1 MLRIKIC
8 PVDNALIHW
17 IVIYRVQSAITLLLN
32 NRGCQQIHFVHL
44 ILNIRGREEVLSAML
59 DDIAMPDDK
68 ETAKIFNAMISDSDV
83 WLPVLSALHP
93 QSSLMEHP
101 KVLTATNALQQ
112 LFVPRQ
118 RSKLPV
124 AFFLDIK
131 DEKTRVL
138 AEFCVL
144 SSEDKERN
152 TDDWVAD
159 FLKDKET
166 AQSFCDQF
174 TKLEQTIR
182 FLERVTMGIVV
193 MSDAEL
199 LIREVN
205 NRKKVNTS
213 ITLEVTGQGSYWGL
227 LCNLIDSGKSI
238 AWAQESVVFTNIAR
252 MCIKEEIAGS
262 QKQVEMAASGSEF
275 WEESKTDG
283 SIGNTAAEILGL
295 LKSKGLPKFE
305 EACSNLFET
314 NKDIS
319 VQEVQMLFNG
329 IADEGALKKE
339 LVVMRSLFPTPASHR
354 KEKML
359 MNVLYFPRV
368 SAKAEQLM
376 SVFSALGYKGT
387 GDSVT
392 KALEEVISS
401 AHNTDITLTRL
412 SEVVE
417 DTTVTTID
425 RKLDEN
431 LTTIFKTLQES
442 SELISFMK
450 ETAGEDIRIL
460 IDAVEEHSDQFVSEA
475 TVSDLIDVHGFLRT
489 FLREDPKD
497 PLALLDTVEK
507 CYSKLEK
514 KVEMAAKI
522 KECGCNVHS
531 LRGLYM
537 NVANRGEMTKEIISN
552 AVQKGCYLIKA
563 NSNGSYDVQLS
574 YRRLEGD
581 SKETSYNMAELHDLR
596 SRALLI
602 VNTDK
607 KQEKHRK
614 SDDCDAT
621 SASLN
626 MSLST
631 FIQQVETIT
640 DILNMVTSLRESG
653 HPQFDESFWHKLNS
667 VEDTLS
673 LASSSEAKL
682 KEWRNFMHDLQKDHY
697 FLNFFHP
704 DQLWILRKFFST
716 PLSKTKEDV
725 SLRNQVHNLLRFVD
739 PSIRKNDL
747 DEFHPLYKQPKGNK
761 GHENDLRAIGEVL
774 DAIFISRPTLEVQK
788 VSKHNLQSA
797 VKPGELFVA
806 VLEENSKQTAH
817 VVMSLFKQTTG
828 SYPQPSQILF
838 CHSETSWEE
847 VERLLKRVF
856 DANESSTTM
865 KLHCLAN
872 VENLSNDMQFELV
885 SSIRAYQRTAEGR
898 YLLSIVCCGGIHHHI
913 ADQFSSC
920 AHNNTG
926 MTEVQMRIAFQK
938 DFPDVYMVTSD
949 LPGVG
954 KTEFVHEH
962 AASKHKRILTIPISG
977 PLSRKTL
984 VKVLC
989 GLKFQKYECIHFD
1002 VGEVDDPSLLDTLIF
1017 ELVVVGMVSCG
1028 TDLFHLPTKHVYIEI
1043 ANTLRHWLQ
1052 DSLPVTKCFFP
1063 KHIKLDGYENLFV
1076 SQEPLSALQVVC
1088 QYLHAFEC
1096 GKLESNE
1103 VCPGHLKPLSSDR
1116 CKELLSKH
1124 FSSSGDL
1131 SYNIIESFVKVF
1143 ANQLLQFSASPYF
1156 KPHNLR
1162 AVLGPSHDV
1171 RNCLFKALL
1180 EVSREFAARSVVTCK
1195 SVQSEAISK
1204 EKAVEVLKNVQLQLG
1219 NVAEKM
1225 VERVE
1230 GMIQWA
1236 DNNHLV
1242 IVFHSLEAL
1251 TISALYRDLA
1261 LVPSNVHELFKTQ
1274 AVKGKGMV
1282 DFTKMDQK
1290 ELQERLDRIVR
1301 TTPRENDDSL
1311 QSLDYALTPDNILKM
1326 VLIIQRIRA
1335 GIPVIVMGETGC
1347 GKTSL
1352 VRYLAKTCGVPFHV
1366 FNFHA
1371 GVGKEELACFVQNM
1385 EKEAANGKEVWV
1397 FLDEINTCD
1406 YLGTINEM
1414 ICHRSIKGKP
1424 LPSNLVFIAA
1434 CNPYRLRPPGK
1445 ITTAGLNGKTI
1456 SDEFSRLVYRVHP
1469 LPETMID
1476 FVWDYGSLS
1485 KKDERAYIRR
1495 MVEGIT
1501 GNPNKLLVDLLCT
1514 SQDYIRDVDKS
1525 PYCVSLRDVHRCIVL
1540 VKWFKKILQQRQQLP
1555 FSKTKE
1561 SCKYYQE
1568 ACRFSDRER
1577 SFVLALAHCFQSR
1590 LPTTNSRVRYRKEIV
1605 GCFPNDGNILFSEF
1619 SFEAIV
1625 RAEQDDYL
1633 ERMELPEGTA
1643 KNAALRENVFVMLV
1657 CILNRIPVF
1666 VVGKPGCSK
1675 SLSMQIIRSNL
1686 RGKDAKDSF
1695 LKSLPQLYVVSHQGS
1710 ESSTSDG
1717 ILKVFEKAKKY
1728 KEHNKSGD
1736 VLPVVL
1742 LDEIGLAEV
1751 SKYNPLKV
1759 LHNLLDPGDSMF
1771 PDVAVVGISNWALD
1785 AAKMNRAIH
1794 LSRPE
1799 PDVEDLFETGKSLRE
1814 AGSGIIELSRTRSGQ
1829 PFRQVAYPDDKH
1841 LRCLAETYHKYQSQ
1855 QRYPNF
1861 HGLRDYYSLIKCLST
1876 DLNVEYT
1883 QVGSEE
1889 KTKEIQRALQR
1900 NFGGVPNDVKNFQS
1914 LFQERIQL
1922 LEVMDQDYQF
1932 PVTELICDNLRD
1944 QRARHLMIITNGDSA
1959 IGILDQT
1966 LQDLDK
1972 EKITI
1977 FGSRFEEDLSEEY
1990 NYRILSRIILCMERD
2005 CVLILR
2011 DLESIYGSLYD
2022 MLNQNYTV
2030 VGGKRNCRVALG
2042 AFSNPMCQVHDG
2054 FRCVVLIDQGRVDF
2068 TDPPFLNRFE
2078 KQLLRFSDVLNEE
2091 QRKVIKQL
2099 KEWVIRIST
2108 IPDFES
2114 QFQEKDMFIGFCD
2127 DTLPSLVLKNSRDPE
2142 VESFEIVERCKDD
2155 LMMVASPDGVV
2166 RSLQSALAKTNLEEV
2181 QILYSNYFQKPIHN
2195 GFRDY
2200 LQQALE
2206 TLQLDCESEDST
2218 KGMRMVIMTHSNIHV
2233 NVSQCLDGLVQCHS
2247 EKLSAFKSEKQLTK
2261 ELERFWGSSDSLLVL
2276 QCKPEL
2282 DASHLLLAKSII
2294 EQQRETYLKRATDMN
2309 EWQVKHVCIVI
2320 HVQRE
2325 SETNKVENQ
2334 RWQFS
2339 FQSGWKQVTIDVLE
2353 EPVLPVT
2360 ECLDISVIELL
2371 ESKTLSFEDVAS
2383 KQFLWCF
2390 FRIKYAPSV
2399 QPPWD
2404 EILQLEDLLRSSPK
2418 ILACLKE
2425 LVRRWLQKRDT
2436 LNTHGQDL
2444 PSWQYFVACDR
2455 QALINSSHLA
2465 GAIQHH
2471 VSHLIRQPLAKIVY
2485 FLENESAWPW
2495 FLLKQSDFHEEEL
2508 QVWLEL
2514 IMDQDILNIDDIPD
2528 HQGAESYFISAR
2540 RVQLRFPFFS
2550 VFYKNVEQVQS
2561 MFVEDRRKLLLDE
2574 TYLDDNDE
2582 LSDAVEEPQ
2591 LYRFASVAK
2600 EKVPQV
2606 FELHYLQSRIECY
2619 VEDFLDMKSAHFSN
2633 FLSRDERIDFLKSAM
2648 ANHVKFPT
2656 DGDPALLITRLH
2668 SLFWLNEPSYLTAL
2682 QVFVT
2687 CYKIANVDFAPLVS
2701 EFTPVFDKM
2710 LFQDS
2715 NAVQNAPFEDSQE
2728 LERNHSFDEN
2738 HTEDVCALVK
2748 KGYEVDTGEASTET
2762 LTTEN
2767 EKRRQ
2772 KDKNDDEMKAVEEI
2786 GSQMEERKENG
2797 NETVKEVV
2805 QDPKDE
2811 DVTQTTG
2818 RDDSV
2823 LEDSET
2829 VACERESVGG
2839 ENDVT
2844 AVEDENTE
2852 LEPQQVVEGNPPGNK
2867 QNDNQSN
2874 MTEDDAPRRRVKQDL
2889 VKDNNIDILD
2899 KNDKTGEEGII
2910 ETPITENVEESA
2922 SDNDESEEDD
2932 RGTVSEDSGV
2942 EESVG
2947 FDEVLLETLCS
2958 ALLPTDEVVKNLK
2971 GPDGWQR
2978 TTSLFLSTANRMQ
2991 VLIPAF
2997 HFLRVCYDFVTLL
3010 VLPEGL
3016 EPYFLYMLGALGKTG
3031 ASEGYLDSPNTF
3043 DRITNVIDEL
3053 EQRGVEKRRLED
3065 FLMLFYGRCIDS
3077 NPDTPVLGII
3087 LAKISSSGEK
3097 TLLRFAGP
3105 LLHRIFLTEENFSP
3119 GVFQDLLHSLDTI
3132 KDHPGLQK
3140 TSAALS
3146 TLSDDVVELDSPFAV
3161 VCCDLISEVGFPEV
3175 DFTTLSHSEDQS
3187 LVNFRKAFQTVTES
3201 FEDSENGLFHLLCA
3215 TAFMRSFLASFAK
3228 FILARRH
3235 CLTEDGEFT
3244 VLLNEINAA
3253 LSCDQPDPVSS
3264 RAPEVQLYFLKEL
3277 KKELYMCEV
3286 RDVCKHSPKLP
3297 ALKNLDWHD
3306 EALVGKLSFDPL
3318 RNYTE
3323 HSQAQAALA
3332 TLLEK
3337 NNPKPVEDTIL
3348 AMSSSAEKRMEM
3360 AATLAKSFYLVRST
3374 RSLKDSEDKAISSFI
3389 GKFGNF
3395 ENPYVQLLQGI
3406 TGRKDFK
3413 SQKLCISSESSPAD
3427 VHRATLILHL
3437 CIVLASHFSGVEQ
3450 KKLAFMSYLT
3460 SPLASSN
3467 TYVLA
3472 SGEGCQ
3478 RPYEVHRNYSF
3489 DETSFFFCSCRTSFV
3504 AARDDDDDETK
3515 CPNCRSL
3522 CKAEKVPSKNSAAS
3536 VKAIQPAKVPVCLTC
3551 PQDRLIHVRQ
3561 MDPREFRVLHLFV
3574 HAALYGGFAMELF
3587 DENSLT
3593 QILGTP
3599 VTDGDPCEVC
3609 FQQIVND
3616 LRALCLLLDA
3626 KEEYVIGF
3634 LHCAV
3639 HESISIL
3646 TSGSLCQTEGERLAW
3661 EKTFAETVRPL
3672 LQEFYPRRL
3681 LARSLDF
3688 MSKST
3693 LAVERRIEEIDEPQF
3708 SDTAERNLHLPRLL
3722 RVTMPKTFLSLSACY
3737 MSADQD
3743 TRNQHPLLGLFLD
3756 FNDSLPN
3763 VASLPDLLSWS
3774 RIVDSLLSR
3783 RLCRHEATTNI
3794 GDIIRKESKS
3804 PEERKRLSE
3813 IFEKFSTA
3821 WKKMRPFVR
3830 DRLKQEVPYLSE
3842 SSPISFCLIEK
3853 RDQGSFL
3860 CAAMEI
3866 LREIQNEFLQKMLSI
3881 ASSGKC
3887 SALVFLEREEGKF
3900 TIPVVHLQE
3909 AREKEIIQYQWTDEI
3924 LKHSQRNTEYGHGRE
3939 IFFDLSK
3946 IEKEMAGRFLVG
3958 KSFLSTLEGLQEFI
3972 FARELFHTCR
3982 GILDDL
3988 QELIPQQPL
3997 TDVFRSSLS
4006 RQCERSLKSV
4016 QDLLEHMEIVLC
4028 LLKRH
4033 RVGKPEDPLTEFTD
4047 KWLRGPRPFPKD
4059 FLPQP
4064 HSAIQLTHV
4073 VALYEFL
4080 EDMLAES
4087 AAQQVP
4093 DVYRVPIPEEITNEM
4108 TKGTPRTETTESHHS
4123 ILNAITVAL
4132 KRFIYRYLS
4141 SEELKPEPTDSL
4153 KERMKER
4160 SLWPIDAFKSW
4171 NPRVESPAKFIGD
4184 VFPEKLAIKHT
4195 YQVLC
4200 FYQDRLKVSDR
4211 KCSCH

>member
-1 MLRIKIC
+1 ME
-8 PVDNALIHW
+8 
-17 IVIYRVQSAITLLLN
+17 SAITLLLN
-32 NRGCQQIHFVHL
+32 NRGCQQIHVVHL
-44 ILNIRGREEVLSAML
+44 ILNIRGEEEVLSAML
-59 DDIAMPDDK
+59 DDMTMPDEK

-93 QSSLMEHP
+93 KSSLMEHP

-118 RSKLPV
+118 RSQLPV
-124 AFFLDIK
+124 AFFVDMK
-131 DEKTRVL
+131 DETPRVL

-144 SSEDKERN
+144 SSFLYSEDTERN
-152 TDDWVAD
+152 TDDWIAD

-193 MSDAEL
+193 MSDAQL

-205 NRKKVNTS
+205 NRKKVKTS
-213 ITLEVTGQGSYWGL
+213 TTLEVARHGSYWGSL
-227 LCNLIDSGKSI
+227 RSLIDSEKAI
-238 AWAQESVVFTNIAR
+238 ALARKSVVFTNIAR
-252 MCIKEEIAGS
+252 MCIIEGIAGS
-262 QKQVEMAASGSEF
+262 QTQVETAASGSEF
-275 WEESKTDG
+275 WQESKADG
-283 SIGNTAAEILGL
+283 STENTAAEILGL

-305 EACSNLFET
+305 EACSSLFVT
-314 NKDIS
+314 NKDLS

-329 IADEGALKKE
+329 IVDEGALKKE
-339 LVVMRSLFPTPASHR
+339 LEVIRYHIPTSASHR

-359 MNVLYFPRV
+359 MNVLHFPRV

-376 SVFSALGYKGT
+376 SVFAALGYEGT
-387 GDSVT
+387 GDGDPVT

-417 DTTVTTID
+417 DTAVTTID

-442 SELISFMK
+442 RELISFMK

-552 AVQKGCYLIKA
+552 AVQKGCYLIKT

-607 KQEKHRK
+607 KQEKQRK

-621 SASLN
+621 LASLN
-626 MSLST
+626 MSLSK

-653 HPQFDESFWHKLNS
+653 HPQFDESFRHKLNS
-667 VEDTLS
+667 FEETVS
-673 LASSSEAKL
+673 LASSLEEKL
-682 KEWRNFMHDLQKDHY
+682 KEWKNFMHDLQKDHY

-725 SLRNQVHNLLRFVD
+725 SLRNQVHNLLRSVD
-739 PSIRKNDL
+739 PSIRINDL

-774 DAIFISRPTLEVQK
+774 DAIIISRPTLEVQK

-885 SSIRAYQRTAEGR
+885 SSIRAYQRTAEGP

-954 KTEFVHEH
+954 NTEFVHEH

-1063 KHIKLDGYENLFV
+1063 KHIKLDGYENLVV

-1290 ELQERLDRIVR
+1290 ELQQRLDRIVR
-1301 TTPRENDDSL
+1301 TTPRQNDDSL

-1371 GVGKEELACFVQNM
+1371 GVGKEELGCFVLNM
-1385 EKEAANGKEVWV
+1385 EKEAAKGKEVWV

-1414 ICHRSIKGKP
+1414 ICHRRFKGKP

-1445 ITTAGLNGKTI
+1445 ITTAGLNEKTI

-1485 KKDERAYIRR
+1485 KKDERAYICR

-1501 GNPNKLLVDLLCT
+1501 GNPDKLLVDLLCT
-1514 SQDYIRDVDKS
+1514 SQDYIRDFDKS
-1525 PYCVSLRDVHRCIVL
+1525 PYCVSLRDVHRCIIL
-1540 VKWFKKILQQRQQLP
+1540 VKWFNKILQQRQQLLS
-1555 FSKTKE
+1555 SKIKE
-1561 SCKYYQE
+1561 SPKYYKE
-1568 ACRFSDRER
+1568 AHSFLDRER

-1590 LPTTNSRVRYRKEIV
+1590 LPTTTSRVRYREKIV
-1605 GCFPNDGNILFSEF
+1605 DCFRKDGNALFSEF

-1625 RAEQDDYL
+1625 RAEQEDYL

-1675 SLSMQIIRSNL
+1675 SLSMQIIRRNL

-1717 ILKVFEKAKKY
+1717 ILKVFEKAKEY

-1759 LHNLLDPGDSMF
+1759 LHNLLEPGDSMF

-1814 AGSGIIELSRTRSGQ
+1814 AGSGIIELSRTRSGHLLS
-1829 PFRQVAYPDDKH
+1829 QVAYPDDKH
-1841 LRCLAETYHKYQSQ
+1841 LHCLAEAYHMYQSQ
-1855 QRYPNF
+1855 QRYANF

-1876 DLNVEYT
+1876 DLNIEYT
-1883 QVGSEE
+1883 EVGAEE
-1889 KTKEIQRALQR
+1889 KTKAIQRALQR
-1900 NFGGVPNDVKNFQS
+1900 NFGGVRNDVKNFQS

-1966 LQDLDK
+1966 LQHLDK

-2011 DLESIYGSLYD
+2011 DLEGIYGSLYD

-2091 QRKVIKQL
+2091 QRKIITHL
-2099 KEWVIRIST
+2099 KEWVTRIST

-2114 QFQEKDMFIGFCD
+2114 QFHEEDMFIGFCD
-2127 DTLPSLVLKNSRDPE
+2127 DTLPSLVLKNSRDTE
-2142 VESFEIVERCKDD
+2142 GGSFEIIEQCKED
-2155 LMMVASPDGVV
+2155 LMMIASSDGVV

-2181 QILYSNYFQKPIHN
+2181 QTHYSNYFQKPIHN
-2195 GFRDY
+2195 GFRHY

-2206 TLQLDCESEDST
+2206 TLQLDCESDDSI
-2218 KGMRMVIMTHSNIHV
+2218 KGMQMVIMTHSNIHV
-2233 NVSQCLDGLVQCHS
+2233 NVSQCLDGLIQCQS

-2325 SETNKVENQ
+2325 SEANKVENQ

-2371 ESKTLSFEDVAS
+2371 ESKTLPFEDVAS
-2383 KQFLWCF
+2383 NQFLWCF

-2399 QPPWD
+2399 QPRWD

-2418 ILACLKE
+2418 ILACFKE
-2425 LVRRWLQKRDT
+2425 LVSRWLQERDT
-2436 LNTHGQDL
+2436 LNTHGEDL

-2465 GAIQHH
+2465 GAIHHH

-2495 FLLKQSDFHEEEL
+2495 FLLKQNYLHEEEL

-2514 IMDQDILNIDDIPD
+2514 IMDQNILNIDDIPD
-2528 HQGAESYFISAR
+2528 HQGAESYFISER
-2540 RVQLRFPFFS
+2540 HVQLKFPFFS
-2550 VFYKNVEQVQS
+2550 ILYKNVEKVQS
-2561 MFVEDRRKLLLDE
+2561 MFVKDQRQLLLDG
-2574 TYLDDNDE
+2574 TGLDDNDE

-2591 LYRFASVAK
+2591 LHRFASVVK

-2606 FELHYLQSRIECY
+2606 FEIDYLQSRIQCY
-2619 VEDFLDMKSAHFSN
+2619 AEDFLDMKSAHFSN

-2648 ANHVKFPT
+2648 ANHVKFSIK
-2656 DGDPALLITRLH
+2656 GDPALLITRLH
-2668 SLFWLNEPSYLTAL
+2668 SLFWQNGPSYVTAL

-2687 CYKIANVDFAPLVS
+2687 CYEIANVDFARLVS
-2701 EFTPVFDKM
+2701 EFTPMFDKM
-2710 LFQDS
+2710 LFQDT
-2715 NAVQNAPFEDSQE
+2715 NEVQNAPFEDSQE

-2738 HTEDVCALVK
+2738 HAEDVCAMVEE
-2748 KGYEVDTGEASTET
+2748 GYEDQKGEVSSET

-2767 EKRRQ
+2767 EKILQ
-2772 KDKNDDEMKAVEEI
+2772 KEQHDNKMKAVEEI
-2786 GSQMEERKENG
+2786 GSQIQERKENA
-2797 NETVKEVV
+2797 NETENQGVP
-2805 QDPKDE
+2805 DLKDE

-2818 RDDSV
+2818 RYDS
-2823 LEDSET
+2823 LLDGGEND
-2829 VACERESVGG
+2829 AWERESVGG

-2844 AVEDENTE
+2844 VVEEESNE
-2852 LEPQQVVEGNPPGNK
+2852 LEPQVVEGNTRGNK
-2867 QNDNQSN
+2867 RNDNQSN
-2874 MTEDDAPRRRVKQDL
+2874 ITEDIV
-2889 VKDNNIDILD
+2889 V
-2899 KNDKTGEEGII
+2899 KNDKTREEGII
-2910 ETPITENVEESA
+2910 ETPMTEKVEEIA
-2922 SDNDESEEDD
+2922 SDHDESEEDD
-2932 RGTVSEDSGV
+2932 IGTLSEDSGA
-2942 EESVG
+2942 EGSVT
-2947 FDEVLLETLCS
+2947 FDEVLLEALCS
-2958 ALLPTDEVVKNLK
+2958 VLLPTDEVVKNLK

-2978 TTSLFLSTANRMQ
+2978 KTSVFLSTASRIHVQ
-2991 VLIPAF
+2991 IPAF

-3031 ASEGYLDSPNTF
+3031 ASEGYLDSPDTF

-3077 NPDTPVLGII
+3077 NPDTPVLGTI

-3097 TLLRFAGP
+3097 TLLRLAGP
-3105 LLHRIFLTEENFSP
+3105 LLHRIFLTEENYSP
-3119 GVFQDLLHSLDTI
+3119 GVFQHLLHSLDTI
-3132 KDHPGLQK
+3132 KDHPGLQE

-3146 TLSDDVVELDSPFAV
+3146 TLSNDFVEFDSPFAV
-3161 VCCDLISEVGFPEV
+3161 VCCDLISEVAFPEV
-3175 DFTTLSHSEDQS
+3175 DLTTQSKDQI
-3187 LVNFRKAFQTVTES
+3187 LVNFHKAFQTVTETW
-3201 FEDSENGLFHLLCA
+3201 EDIDNGLFHLLCA
-3215 TAFMRSFLASFAK
+3215 TAYIRSFLASFAK
-3228 FILARRH
+3228 FILERRQ
-3235 CLTEDGEFT
+3235 CLIEDGEFT
-3244 VLLNEINAA
+3244 MLLNEINAA
-3253 LSCDQPDPVSS
+3253 LSCNQPDPVSS
-3264 RAPEVQLYFLKEL
+3264 RAPEVQLYLLKEL
-3277 KKELYMCEV
+3277 KKELYMWQV
-3286 RDVCKHSPKLP
+3286 RDVCQHSPKLP

-3323 HSQAQAALA
+3323 TSQAQAALA

-3337 NNPKPVEDTIL
+3337 NNPKPLEETIL
-3348 AMSSSAEKRMEM
+3348 AMSSSPEKRMEM
-3360 AATLAKSFYLVRST
+3360 AATLAKSFYLIRST
-3374 RSLKDSEDKAISSFI
+3374 RSLKDSEDKAINSFI
-3389 GKFGNF
+3389 GKLENF
-3395 ENPYVQLLQGI
+3395 ENPYVQLLLRI

-3413 SQKLCISSESSPAD
+3413 SQRLCISSESSPAD

-3437 CIVLASHFSGVEQ
+3437 CIVLASHFSGLKQ
-3450 KKLAFMSYLT
+3450 KKLAFMSYFT
-3460 SPLASSN
+3460 SPLTSSN

-3478 RPYEVHRNYSF
+3478 QPYEVHRNYRF
-3489 DETSFFFCSCRTSFV
+3489 GETSFFRCSCRTFFV
-3504 AARDDDDDETK
+3504 AASDDDDDDVETK
-3515 CPNCRSL
+3515 CPNCNSL
-3522 CKAEKVPSKNSAAS
+3522 CKAEKVPSKNTAA
-3536 VKAIQPAKVPVCLTC
+3536 VKAIQPSTVYVCLTC
-3551 PQDRLIHVRQ
+3551 PQDLLIHVRQ

-3593 QILGTP
+3593 QILDNA
-3599 VTDGDPCEVC
+3599 VTESDAFEAC
-3609 FQQIVND
+3609 FQQIDND

-3634 LHCAV
+3634 LHSAL

-3646 TSGSLCQTEGERLAW
+3646 TSGGLCQTEGERLSW
-3661 EKTFAETVRPL
+3661 ENTFAETVRPL
-3672 LQEFYPRRL
+3672 LREFYQRKL
-3681 LARSLDF
+3681 LASSQVF
-3688 MSKST
+3688 MSRST
-3693 LAVERRIEEIDEPQF
+3693 LAVERRIEEVDDPQF
-3708 SDTAERNLHLPRLL
+3708 SDTVERNLHLPRLL
-3722 RVTMPKTFLSLSACY
+3722 RVTLPKTFSSLRAYY
-3737 MSADQD
+3737 MSADHN
-3743 TRNQHPLLGLFLD
+3743 TKNQHPLLGLFLD

-3763 VASLPDLLSWS
+3763 VATLHDLLSWS
-3774 RIVDSLLSR
+3774 RTVDLLLSR
-3783 RLCRHEATTNI
+3783 RLSRQDATTNI
-3794 GDIIRKESKS
+3794 GDIIRNKSKS
-3804 PEERKRLSE
+3804 PEERKRLNE
-3813 IFEKFSTA
+3813 IFEKFSMA
-3821 WKKMRPFVR
+3821 WEKMLPFVR
-3830 DRLKQEVPYLSE
+3830 DRLKQDVPYLSE

-3853 RDQGSFL
+3853 RGQGTFL

-3866 LREIQNEFLQKMLSI
+3866 LREIQNDFLQKMLSI
-3881 ASSGKC
+3881 ASTGKC

-3900 TIPVVHLQE
+3900 SIPVVHLHE

-3924 LKHSQRNTEYGHGRE
+3924 LRHSQRNTEYGHGRE
-3939 IFFDLSK
+3939 IFFDLEK
-3946 IEKEMAGRFLVG
+3946 IEKEMAVRFLVE
-3958 KSFLSTLEGLQEFI
+3958 KSYLSTLEGLQEFI
-3972 FARELFHTCR
+3972 FAGELFHTCR
-3982 GILDDL
+3982 DILDEL

-3997 TDVFRSSLS
+3997 TDVFRGSLS
-4006 RQCERSLKSV
+4006 SQCEQSLKNV

-4059 FLPQP
+4059 LLPQP

-4073 VALYEFL
+4073 VALYECL
-4080 EDMLAES
+4080 EDILADS
-4087 AAQQVP
+4087 VAKRVH
-4093 DVYRVPIPEEITNEM
+4093 DTYRVPIPKEITNEM
-4108 TKGTPRTETTESHHS
+4108 TKGNPASGTTKSRRS
-4123 ILNAITVAL
+4123 VINAITVAL

-4141 SEELKPEPTDSL
+4141 SEEMKPEPADSL
-4153 KERMKER
+4153 EERMQER

-4171 NPRVESPAKFIGD
+4171 NPKVESPAKFIGA

-4200 FYQDRLKVSDR
+4200 FYQDRLKVSDV
-4211 KCSCH
+4211 KCTCH

>member
-1 MLRIKIC
+1 ME
-8 PVDNALIHW
+8 
-17 IVIYRVQSAITLLLN
+17 SAITLLLN
-32 NRGCQQIHFVHL
+32 NRGCQQIHVVHL
-44 ILNIRGREEVLSAML
+44 ILNIRGKEEILSAML

-68 ETAKIFNAMISDSDV
+68 ETARIFNAMISDSDV

-118 RSKLPV
+118 RSQLPV
-124 AFFLDIK
+124 AFFLDMK
-131 DEKTRVL
+131 DEKSRLL

-144 SSEDKERN
+144 SSFLYSEDTERN
-152 TDDWVAD
+152 TDDWISE

-174 TKLEQTIR
+174 TKLEKTVR
-182 FLERVTMGIVV
+182 FLDRVTIGIVV
-193 MSDAEL
+193 MSDAKL

-205 NRKKVNTS
+205 NRKKVKNST
-213 ITLEVTGQGSYWGL
+213 TLEDTGRDSYWGSL
-227 LCNLIDSGKSI
+227 RSLIDSEKAI
-238 AWAQESVVFTNIAR
+238 ARPQESVVFTNIAR

-262 QKQVEMAASGSEF
+262 QKEVEMAASGSEL
-275 WEESKTDG
+275 WQESKADG
-283 SIGNTAAEILGL
+283 STENTATEILGL

-305 EACSNLFET
+305 EACSNLFVT
-314 NKDIS
+314 NKDLS
-319 VQEVQMLFNG
+319 VHEVQMLLNG
-329 IADEGALKKE
+329 IADEGALKTE
-339 LVVMRSLFPTPASHR
+339 LEVIKSVFPISVSQR

-368 SAKAEQLM
+368 SEKAEQLM
-376 SVFSALGYKGT
+376 SVFAVLGYEDT
-387 GDSVT
+387 GNSDPAT

-401 AHNTDITLTRL
+401 AYNTDISLTRL
-412 SEVVE
+412 SKVVE
-417 DTTVTTID
+417 DKAVTTVD
-425 RKLDEN
+425 RKLGEN

-497 PLALLDTVEK
+497 PLVLLDIVEK

-514 KVEMAAKI
+514 KIEMAAKI

-607 KQEKHRK
+607 KQEKQRI

-640 DILNMVTSLRESG
+640 DILNLVTSLRESG
-653 HPQFDESFWHKLNS
+653 HPKFDESFWHKLNS
-667 VEDTLS
+667 FEDTVS
-673 LASSSEAKL
+673 LASSLEEKL

-704 DQLWILRKFFST
+704 DHLWILRKYFST
-716 PLSKTKEDV
+716 PLSKTKADV

-739 PSIRKNDL
+739 PSIRIKDL
-747 DEFHPLYKQPKGNK
+747 DEFHGLYKQPEVNT
-761 GHENDLRAIGEVL
+761 GHENDLRAIGKVL

-788 VSKHNLQSA
+788 VSKHNLQST

-806 VLEENSKQTAH
+806 VLEEDSKQTAH

-828 SYPQPSQILF
+828 SYPNPSQILF

-856 DANESSTTM
+856 DANESTSTM

-885 SSIRAYQRTAEGR
+885 SAIRAYQQTTEGR
-898 YLLSIVCCGGIHHHI
+898 YLLSIVCRGGVHHHI

-926 MTEVQMRIAFQK
+926 LTEVQMGIAFQK

-954 KTEFVHEH
+954 KTEFIHEH

-977 PLSRKTL
+977 PVSRKTL

-989 GLKFQKYECIHFD
+989 GLKFQTYECIHFD

-1052 DSLPVTKCFFP
+1052 DSLPVTKCFFSE
-1063 KHIKLDGYENLFV
+1063 HIKLDGYENLVV
-1076 SQEPLSALQVVC
+1076 SKEPLSALQVVC

-1096 GKLESNE
+1096 GKLESSE
-1103 VCPGHLKPLSSDR
+1103 VCPGHLKPLSSNR

-1124 FSSSGDL
+1124 FSSCGDL

-1162 AVLGPSHDV
+1162 AVLGPSHNV
-1171 RNCLFKALL
+1171 RNCCFKALL
-1180 EVSREFAARSVVTCK
+1180 EVSREFASRSVVTCK

-1204 EKAVEVLKNVQLQLG
+1204 EKAVEVLNNVQLQLG

-1261 LVPSNVHELFKTQ
+1261 LVPLNVRELFETQ

-1282 DFTKMDQK
+1282 EFTKMDQE

-1301 TTPRENDDSL
+1301 TTPRENDDIL

-1352 VRYLAKTCGVPFHV
+1352 VKYLAKTCGVPFHV

-1371 GVGKEELACFVQNM
+1371 GVGKEELACFVQSM

-1434 CNPYRLRPPGK
+1434 CNPYRLRPREK
-1445 ITTAGLNGKTI
+1445 ITTTGLNGKTI
-1456 SDEFSRLVYRVHP
+1456 SDKFSRLVYRVHP

-1485 KKDERAYIRR
+1485 KKDERAYICR

-1501 GNPNKLLVDLLCT
+1501 GNPNKVLVDLLCT
-1514 SQDYIRDVDKS
+1514 SQDYIREVDKS

-1540 VKWFKKILQQRQQLP
+1540 VKWFEKILQQRQQLTS
-1555 FSKTKE
+1555 SKIKE
-1561 SCKYYQE
+1561 RYPE
-1568 ACRFSDRER
+1568 AGRFSHQER

-1590 LPTTNSRVRYRKEIV
+1590 LPTTNSRVQYRKKIV
-1605 GCFPNDGNILFSEF
+1605 GCFRDDGNVLFSES

-1625 RAEQDDYL
+1625 RAEQEDYL

-1759 LHNLLDPGDSMF
+1759 LHSLLEPGDSIF

-1814 AGSGIIELSRTRSGQ
+1814 AGSGTSGLSPTRSGH
-1829 PFRQVAYPDDKH
+1829 PFSQVAYPDDNY
-1841 LRCLAETYHKYQSQ
+1841 LLCLAEAYHKYQSQ

-1876 DLNVEYT
+1876 NLNVEYT
-1883 QVGSEE
+1883 QLGSEE

-1900 NFGGVPNDVKNFQS
+1900 NFGGVPNDVRNFQS

-1932 PVTELICDNLRD
+1932 LVTELICDNLRD

-1977 FGSRFEEDLSEEY
+1977 FGSRLEEDLSEEY

-2091 QRKVIKQL
+2091 QRNVIKQL

-2114 QFQEKDMFIGFCD
+2114 QFHKEDMFIGFCD

-2142 VESFEIVERCKDD
+2142 VESFEIIEQCKED
-2155 LMMVASPDGVV
+2155 LMMVASPDAVV
-2166 RSLQSALAKTNLEEV
+2166 RSLQSELAKTNLEEV
-2181 QILYSNYFQKPIHN
+2181 QKLYRVYFKKPIHN
-2195 GFRDY
+2195 GFRYY
-2200 LQQALE
+2200 LQQALH
-2206 TLQLDCESEDST
+2206 TLQLDRESEDSK

-2261 ELERFWGSSDSLLVL
+2261 ELERFWGSSDSLLVV

-2294 EQQRETYLKRATDMN
+2294 EQQRETYLKRALDTN

-2325 SETNKVENQ
+2325 SEANKVENKS
-2334 RWQFS
+2334 WQFS
-2339 FQSGWKQVTIDVLE
+2339 FQSGWKQVTIDILE

-2360 ECLDISVIELL
+2360 ECLDISVIKLL

-2383 KQFLWCF
+2383 NQFLWCF
-2390 FRIKYAPSV
+2390 CRIKYAPSV
-2399 QPPWD
+2399 QPAWN
-2404 EILQLEDLLRSSPK
+2404 EILQLEGLLRSSPK

-2425 LVRRWLQKRDT
+2425 LVSRWLLKRDT
-2436 LNTHGQDL
+2436 LNTHREDL
-2444 PSWQYFVACDR
+2444 PSWQFFVACDR

-2495 FLLKQSDFHEEEL
+2495 FLLKQNYFHEEEL
-2508 QVWLEL
+2508 QVWLKL
-2514 IMDQDILNIDDIPD
+2514 IMDQDILNFDDIPD

-2540 RVQLRFPFFS
+2540 LVQLKFPFFS
-2550 VFYKNVEQVQS
+2550 VFYRNVEQVQS
-2561 MFVEDRRKLLLDE
+2561 MFVEYQRKLLLDG
-2574 TYLDDNDE
+2574 TDLDDNDE

-2591 LYRFASVAK
+2591 LHRFASVVK

-2619 VEDFLDMKSAHFSN
+2619 VEDFLDMKSTHFSN

-2648 ANHVKFPT
+2648 ANHLKFPIN
-2656 DGDPALLITRLH
+2656 GDPALLITRLH
-2668 SLFWLNEPSYLTAL
+2668 SLFWLNEPSYVTAL

-2687 CYKIANVDFAPLVS
+2687 CYKIANVDFRRLVS

-2710 LFQDS
+2710 LFQDN

-2728 LERNHSFDEN
+2728 LEKNHSFDES
-2738 HTEDVCALVK
+2738 HTEDVCALVE
-2748 KGYEVDTGEASTET
+2748 KGYDVATGDVNSET

-2767 EKRRQ
+2767 EKGLQ
-2772 KDKNDDEMKAVEEI
+2772 KEQNDDEMKAVGEI
-2786 GSQMEERKENG
+2786 GLQMEERKENTD
-2797 NETVKEVV
+2797 ETVNQGV
-2805 QDPKDE
+2805 QDPNGE
-2811 DVTQTTG
+2811 DVTQTMG

-2829 VACERESVGG
+2829 DACEHESVGG
-2839 ENDVT
+2839 EKDVT
-2844 AVEDENTE
+2844 VVGEANIE
-2852 LEPQQVVEGNPPGNK
+2852 LEPQQVVEGNPRGNK
-2867 QNDNQSN
+2867 KSDTHSN
-2874 MTEDDAPRRRVKQDL
+2874 MTENDAPRWGVKQEDL
-2889 VKDNNIDILD
+2889 VKDNNIDIVD
-2899 KNDKTGEEGII
+2899 KNDKTSEERII
-2910 ETPITENVEESA
+2910 ETPIRENVEERA
-2922 SDNDESEEDD
+2922 YDNDESQEDD
-2932 RGTVSEDSGV
+2932 IGTVSEDGGA

-2947 FDEVLLETLCS
+2947 FDEVLLKTLCS
-2958 ALLPTDEVVKNLK
+2958 ALLPTDEFVKNLK

-2991 VLIPAF
+2991 ALIPAF
-2997 HFLRVCYDFVTLL
+2997 HFLRVCYDFCTLL

-3016 EPYFLYMLGALGKTG
+3016 QPYSLYMLGELGKAG
-3031 ASEGYLDSPNTF
+3031 ASEGYLDSPDTF

-3053 EQRGVEKRRLED
+3053 QQRGVEKRRLED

-3077 NPDTPVLGII
+3077 DPDTPLLGII
-3087 LAKISSSGEK
+3087 LAKISSRGEK
-3097 TLLRFAGP
+3097 TLLRLAGP

-3146 TLSDDVVELDSPFAV
+3146 TLSNDVVELDSPFAV
-3161 VCCDLISEVGFPEV
+3161 VCCDLIGEAAFPEV
-3175 DFTTLSHSEDQS
+3175 DLTTLSHSEDQS
-3187 LVNFRKAFQTVTES
+3187 LVNFRRAFQTVTEPC
-3201 FEDSENGLFHLLCA
+3201 EDTENGLFHLLCA
-3215 TAFMRSFLASFAK
+3215 TAYMRSFLASFAK
-3228 FILARRH
+3228 FILARRQ

-3253 LSCDQPDPVSS
+3253 LSCNQPDPVSS
-3264 RAPEVQLYFLKEL
+3264 RAQELQLYFLKEL

-3286 RDVCKHSPKLP
+3286 RAVCKHSPKLP
-3297 ALKNLDWHD
+3297 AFKNLDWRD

-3318 RNYTE
+3318 QNYTE
-3323 HSQAQAALA
+3323 NSQAQAALA
-3332 TLLEK
+3332 ILLEK

-3348 AMSSSAEKRMEM
+3348 ALSSSEEKRMEM

-3374 RSLKDSEDKAISSFI
+3374 RSLKDSEDKAINSFI
-3389 GKFGNF
+3389 GKFENF
-3395 ENPYVQLLQGI
+3395 ENPYVQLLRGI

-3437 CIVLASHFSGVEQ
+3437 CIVLASHFSGLKQ

-3478 RPYEVHRNYSF
+3478 QPYKGHRNYSF
-3489 DETSFFFCSCRTSFV
+3489 DETSLFFCSCRTFF
-3504 AARDDDDDETK
+3504 AAASDDDDEAK
-3515 CPNCRSL
+3515 CPKCRSL
-3522 CKAEKVPSKNSAAS
+3522 CKAEKVPSKNTAAA
-3536 VKAIQPAKVPVCLTC
+3536 VTATQPSKVPVCLTC
-3551 PQDRLIHVRQ
+3551 PQDPLTHVRQ
-3561 MDPREFRVLHLFV
+3561 MDPKEFRVLHLFV

-3593 QILGTP
+3593 QILGSA
-3599 VTDGDPCEVC
+3599 VTDSDPCEVC
-3609 FQQIVND
+3609 FQQIDND
-3616 LRALCLLLDA
+3616 LRALCILLDA

-3634 LHCAV
+3634 LHCAL

-3646 TSGSLCQTEGERLAW
+3646 TSASLCQTEGERLAW
-3661 EKTFAETVRPL
+3661 ESSFAETVRPL
-3672 LQEFYPRRL
+3672 LREFYPRKRL
-3681 LARSLDF
+3681 ASMQDL

-3722 RVTMPKTFLSLSACY
+3722 RITLPKTFSSLRAYY
-3737 MSADQD
+3737 MSADND
-3743 TRNQHPLLGLFLD
+3743 TKNLHPLLGLFLD

-3763 VASLPDLLSWS
+3763 VASLHDLLSWS

-3783 RLCRHEATTNI
+3783 RLSRHEATTNI
-3794 GDIIRKESKS
+3794 GDIIRRES

-3813 IFEKFSTA
+3813 IFEKFSMA
-3821 WKKMRPFVR
+3821 WERMRPFVR
-3830 DRLKQEVPYLSE
+3830 DRLKQDVPYLSE

-3853 RDQGSFL
+3853 RDKGTFL

-3866 LREIQNEFLQKMLSI
+3866 LREIQNDFLQKMLSI
-3881 ASSGKC
+3881 ASTGKC
-3887 SALVFLEREEGKF
+3887 SALVFLEREEGKC

-3924 LKHSQRNTEYGHGRE
+3924 LRHSQRNTEYGHGRE
-3939 IFFDLSK
+3939 IFFDLAK
-3946 IEKEMAGRFLVG
+3946 IEKEMAVRFLVG
-3958 KSFLSTLEGLQEFI
+3958 KSYLSTVEGLQEFI

-4006 RQCERSLKSV
+4006 KQCEQSLKNV

-4033 RVGKPEDPLTEFTD
+4033 RVGKPEDPMTEFTD
-4047 KWLRGPRPFPKD
+4047 NWLRGRRPFPKD
-4059 FLPQP
+4059 LLPQP

-4080 EDMLAES
+4080 EDILAES
-4087 AAQQVP
+4087 AAKRVH
-4093 DVYRVPIPEEITNEM
+4093 DMYRIRIPEEIANEM
-4108 TKGTPRTETTESHHS
+4108 TKGTPASGTTESHHS
-4123 ILNAITVAL
+4123 VINAINVAL

-4141 SEELKPEPTDSL
+4141 SEEMKPEPADSL
-4153 KERMKER
+4153 NEHMQER

-4171 NPRVESPAKFIGD
+4171 YLKVESPAKFIGT

-4195 YQVLC
+4195 YHVLC
-4200 FYQDRLKVSDR
+4200 FYQDRLKVSDE
-4211 KCSCH
+4211 KCTCR

>member
-17 IVIYRVQSAITLLLN
+17 IVIYKVESAITLLLN
-32 NRGCQQIHFVHL
+32 NGGCQQIHFVHL

-131 DEKTRVL
+131 DKKTRLL

-213 ITLEVTGQGSYWGL
+213 IALEVAGQGSYWGL
-227 LCNLIDSGKSI
+227 LCSLIDSGKSI

-262 QKQVEMAASGSEF
+262 QTQVGMATSGSEF
-275 WEESKTDG
+275 WEESKGDG
-283 SIGNTAAEILGL
+283 SIENTAAEILGL

-339 LVVMRSLFPTPASHR
+339 LVVMRSLFPTSASHR

-376 SVFSALGYKGT
+376 SVFSALGYEGT

-392 KALEEVISS
+392 EALEEVISS
-401 AHNTDITLTRL
+401 AHDTDITLTRL

-417 DTTVTTID
+417 DTTVTIID

-431 LTTIFKTLQES
+431 LTNIFKTLQES

-552 AVQKGCYLIKA
+552 AVQKGCYLIMA
-563 NSNGSYDVQLS
+563 SSNGSYDVQLS
-574 YRRLEGD
+574 YRRQEGD

-607 KQEKHRK
+607 KPEKQRQ
-614 SDDCDAT
+614 SDNCDPT
-621 SASLN
+621 TASLN
-626 MSLST
+626 RSLST
-631 FIQQVETIT
+631 FIQQVQKIT
-640 DILNMVTSLRESG
+640 DILNMVMSLRESG
-653 HPQFDESFWHKLNS
+653 HPQFNDTFWYKLSSF
-667 VEDTLS
+667 EDTLS
-673 LASSSEAKL
+673 LANSLEAKL
-682 KEWRNFMHDLQKDHY
+682 KEWRNVMHVLQKEHY

-704 DQLWILRKFFST
+704 DQLWILRKFFSR
-716 PLSKTKEDV
+716 PLSRTKADV
-725 SLRNQVHNLLRFVD
+725 SLRNLVHSLLRFVD
-739 PSIRKNDL
+739 PSVHHKDL
-747 DEFHPLYKQPKGNK
+747 DEFHRLYKQPKENTGR
-761 GHENDLRAIGEVL
+761 ENDLRAVGEVL
-774 DAIFISRPTLEVQK
+774 DAIFVSRHTSEVQK
-788 VSKHNLQSA
+788 ARPHNQQGA

-817 VVMSLFKQTTG
+817 VVMSLFEQTTG

-1017 ELVVVGMVSCG
+1017 ELLVVGMVSCG

-1063 KHIKLDGYENLFV
+1063 KHIKLDGYENLVV

-1251 TISALYRDLA
+1251 TISALYRDLT

-1371 GVGKEELACFVQNM
+1371 GVGKEEVACFVQNM

-1485 KKDERAYIRR
+1485 KKDERAYICR

-1555 FSKTKE
+1555 FSKIKE

-1605 GCFPNDGNILFSEF
+1605 GCFPNDGNVLFSEF

-1759 LHNLLDPGDSMF
+1759 LHNLLEPGDSMF

-1829 PFRQVAYPDDKH
+1829 PFSQVAYPDDKH
-1841 LRCLAETYHKYQSQ
+1841 LRCLAEAYHKYQSQ

-1883 QVGSEE
+1883 QVGAEE

-2195 GFRDY
+2195 GLRDY

-2282 DASHLLLAKSII
+2282 DASHVLLAKSII
-2294 EQQRETYLKRATDMN
+2294 EQQREAYIKRAIDKN
-2309 EWQVKHVCIVI
+2309 QRQVKHVCIVI

-2325 SETNKVENQ
+2325 SEANKAENQ

-2353 EPVLPVT
+2353 DTVLPVT
-2360 ECLDISVIELL
+2360 ECLDISVMELL
-2371 ESKTLSFEDVAS
+2371 DSKTLSFEKVAS
-2383 KQFLWCF
+2383 NQFLWCF
-2390 FRIKYAPSV
+2390 FRIKYSPSV

-2404 EILQLEDLLRSSPK
+2404 DILHLEDRLRSSPK
-2418 ILACLKE
+2418 ILACFKE
-2425 LVRRWLQKRDT
+2425 LVNRWLAKRVAFDS
-2436 LNTHGQDL
+2436 HDEDR

-2455 QALINSSHLA
+2455 QALINSSHLV

-2485 FLENESAWPW
+2485 FLEKESAWPW
-2495 FLLKQSDFHEEEL
+2495 FLFQQDTLHEEEL
-2508 QVWLEL
+2508 QVWLQL
-2514 IMDQDILNIDDIPD
+2514 IMDRDIFDIDDIPD
-2528 HQGAESYFISAR
+2528 HQGAESYFISER
-2540 RVQLRFPFFS
+2540 RVQLKFPYFS
-2550 VFYKNVEQVQS
+2550 VFYKNVEHVQS
-2561 MFVEDRRKLLLDE
+2561 IFVEDQRQLLLDRTNLNE
-2574 TYLDDNDE
+2574 NDE
-2582 LSDAVEEPQ
+2582 MSDAVVEAQ
-2591 LYRFASVAK
+2591 LHRFASVVK
-2600 EKVPQV
+2600 EKVSQV
-2606 FELHYLQSRIECY
+2606 FELDYLRSRIECY

-2633 FLSRDERIDFLKSAM
+2633 LLSRGERIDFLKSAM
-2648 ANHVKFPT
+2648 ANDVKFSIN
-2656 DGDPALLITRLH
+2656 GDPALLVTRLH
-2668 SLFWLNEPSYLTAL
+2668 SLFWLNEPFYVAAL

-2687 CYKIANVDFAPLVS
+2687 CYKIANVEFGGIVS
-2701 EFTPVFDKM
+2701 EFTPLFEKM
-2710 LFQDS
+2710 LFQEN
-2715 NAVQNAPFEDSQE
+2715 NAVKNEPMEDSQQ
-2728 LERNHSFDEN
+2728 LERNHSFDV
-2738 HTEDVCALVK
+2738 HHSEDACAMAESS
-2748 KGYEVDTGEASTET
+2748 EVDVVEVSSET
-2762 LTTEN
+2762 FTTEN
-2767 EKRRQ
+2767 KKRREKEQ
-2772 KDKNDDEMKAVEEI
+2772 NDDEMKAVGDI
-2786 GSQMEERKENG
+2786 GSQIEEGKEG
-2797 NETVKEVV
+2797 AIETEN
-2805 QDPKDE
+2805 QGFQEPKDE

-2818 RDDSV
+2818 RNDSV
-2823 LEDSET
+2823 KENSESG
-2829 VACERESVGG
+2829 VCELESVGG

-2844 AVEDENTE
+2844 VEHEGNTE
-2852 LEPQQVVEGNPPGNK
+2852 LELKQSVEGSPRENGQIDNSVMAKDDIPCWRVKHEDVVE
-2867 QNDNQSN
+2867 DSN
-2874 MTEDDAPRRRVKQDL
+2874 VD
-2889 VKDNNIDILD
+2889 NIDTI
-2899 KNDKTGEEGII
+2899 GEEVISEQLI
-2910 ETPITENVEESA
+2910 VENLEENA
-2922 SDNDESEEDD
+2922 ATNDEWEEGSI
-2932 RGTVSEDSGV
+2932 GTVTDDSGV
-2942 EESVG
+2942 EGSVS
-2947 FDEVLLETLCS
+2947 FNEVLLETLCS
-2958 ALLPTDEVVKNLK
+2958 ALLPTDDVVKNLK
-2971 GPDGWQR
+2971 GPEGWQR
-2978 TTSLFLSTANRMQ
+2978 TASLFLSTASRMHVQ
-2991 VLIPAF
+2991 IPAF
-2997 HFLRVCYDFVTLL
+2997 HYLRVCHDFVTLL
-3010 VLPEGL
+3010 VLPESL
-3016 EPYFLYMLGALGKTG
+3016 EPYSLYMLGALGKTG
-3031 ASEGYLDSPNTF
+3031 ASEGYLDSPDTF

-3087 LAKISSSGEK
+3087 LAKISSSGA
-3097 TLLRFAGP
+3097 TALLRLAGP

-3119 GVFQDLLHSLDTI
+3119 GVFQVLLHSLDSI
-3132 KDHPGLQK
+3132 NDHPGLQE

-3146 TLSDDVVELDSPFAV
+3146 TLSDDVELDSPFAV
-3161 VCCDLISEVGFPEV
+3161 VCCDLISDVAFPEV
-3175 DFTTLSHSEDQS
+3175 DLSTMSNSEDQI
-3187 LVNFRKAFQTVTES
+3187 LKNFRKAFQTLTEPC
-3201 FEDSENGLFHLLCA
+3201 EDTENGSFHLLCA
-3215 TAFMRSFLASFAK
+3215 TAYMRSFLASFAK
-3228 FILARRH
+3228 FILARRQ
-3235 CLTEDGEFT
+3235 CLTEEGEFT
-3244 VLLNEINAA
+3244 VLLNEMNAY
-3253 LSCDQPDPVSS
+3253 LSCNHLDPVSS
-3264 RAPEVQLYFLKEL
+3264 RAVELQLYFVKEL

-3286 RDVCKHSPKLP
+3286 RDICQRSPKLP

-3306 EALVGKLSFDPL
+3306 DDLVGKLSFDPL

-3323 HSQAQAALA
+3323 NSQAQAALA

-3374 RSLKDSEDKAISSFI
+3374 RSLKDSEDKAINSFI

-3413 SQKLCISSESSPAD
+3413 SQKLRISSESSPAD

-3437 CIVLASHFSGVEQ
+3437 CIVLASHFSGAEQ

-3478 RPYEVHRNYSF
+3478 QPYEVHRNYSF
-3489 DETSFFFCSCRTSFV
+3489 DETSFFLCSCRTFFV
-3504 AARDDDDDETK
+3504 PASDGDDDEETK
-3515 CPNCRSL
+3515 CPNCRSRS
-3522 CKAEKVPSKNSAAS
+3522 KAEKVPSKNTAAAE
-3536 VKAIQPAKVPVCLTC
+3536 AIQQSKVSVCLTC
-3551 PQDRLIHVRQ
+3551 PQDLSIHVRQ

-3574 HAALYGGFAMELF
+3574 HAALYGGFAMEMF

-3593 QILGTP
+3593 QILGNA
-3599 VTDGDPCEVC
+3599 VTESDPCEVC
-3609 FQQIVND
+3609 FQQIDND

-3634 LHCAV
+3634 LHCALLK
-3639 HESISIL
+3639 SISIL
-3646 TSGSLCQTEGERLAW
+3646 TSVSLCQTEGERLAW
-3661 EKTFAETVRPL
+3661 ENTFAETVRPL
-3672 LQEFYPRRL
+3672 LREFYPRKL
-3681 LARSLDF
+3681 LTSLQDF

-3693 LAVERRIEEIDEPQF
+3693 VAVQRRIEEIDDPQF
-3708 SDTAERNLHLPRLL
+3708 SNTAERNLHLPRLL
-3722 RVTMPKTFLSLSACY
+3722 RVTLPKTFWSLRAYY
-3737 MSADQD
+3737 MSADHD
-3743 TRNQHPLLGLFLD
+3743 TKNHHPLLGLFLD
-3756 FNDSLPN
+3756 FNDSLPI
-3763 VASLPDLLSWS
+3763 VASLHDLISWS

-3783 RLCRHEATTNI
+3783 RLSRDKATTNI
-3794 GDIIRKESKS
+3794 GDIIRKEF

-3813 IFEKFSTA
+3813 IFEKFSMA
-3821 WKKMRPFVR
+3821 WERMRPFVR
-3830 DRLKQEVPYLSE
+3830 DRLKQDVTYLSE

-3853 RDQGSFL
+3853 RGQGAFL

-3866 LREIQNEFLQKMLSI
+3866 LQEIQNDFLQKMLSI
-3881 ASSGKC
+3881 ASTGKC

-3924 LKHSQRNTEYGHGRE
+3924 LRHSQRNTEYGHGRE
-3939 IFFDLSK
+3939 IVFDLAK
-3946 IEKEMAGRFLVG
+3946 IEKEMAVRFLVG
-3958 KSFLSTLEGLQEFI
+3958 KSYLSTLEGLQEFI

-4006 RQCERSLKSV
+4006 SQGEQSLKNV

-4033 RVGKPEDPLTEFTD
+4033 RVGKPDDPLIEFTD
-4047 KWLRGPRPFPKD
+4047 NWLRGPRPFPKD
-4059 FLPQP
+4059 LLPQP

-4087 AAQQVP
+4087 AAKRVH
-4093 DVYRVPIPEEITNEM
+4093 DMYRVPIPEEIANEM
-4108 TKGTPRTETTESHHS
+4108 TKGTPVSGKTESHRS
-4123 ILNAITVAL
+4123 VITAINVAL

-4141 SEELKPEPTDSL
+4141 SEEMKPEPADSL
-4153 KERMKER
+4153 KERMQER

-4171 NPRVESPAKFIGD
+4171 NPKVESPAKFIGA
-4184 VFPEKLAIKHT
+4184 VFPETLAIKHT